1 MIQKTYVE
9 IPMTK
14 SVPSETR
21 GSLWFGLLC
30 HLGPP
35 VFFCVSAQLL
45 HFQLLPVII
54 ALLSIGI
61 GYIFMLLFV
70 EKMTPAV
77 ELTSN
82 TWRTV
87 ARGLENA
94 FIEGAGLGGLVIFIG
109 WWSLK
114 NLFSI
119 SIHPNSWRLII
130 LAVALTDFIYY
141 FIHRYLNHGKSKSGI
156 KKLYWISH
164 RHHHSVEAMDF
175 LRGNLTSV
183 LDTAVAGFQVPLVFV
198 SAFLGLSFEAAIV
211 AYGLVLM
218 LQITHHVNHNFNIG
232 YLGYILVDNH
242 SHKFHHCPGG
252 QLVNFAALF
261 SIYDRMFGTFYDS
274 TVHSSS
280 YMAKCRITLPIRIQK
295 MTEKA

>member
-1 MIQKTYVE
+1 MIQKAYFETA
-9 IPMTK
+9 MTK
-14 SVPSETR
+14 SVPTEKK
-21 GSLWFGLLC
+21 GSLLFGLLC

-35 VFFCVSAQLL
+35 ILFCVAAQLF
-45 HFQLLPVII
+45 HFHLLQVIVT
-54 ALLSIGI
+54 LLSIGAL
-61 GYIFMLLFV
+61 YIFILLFT
-70 EKMTPAV
+70 EKMAPAIQLV
-77 ELTSN
+77 PN

-109 WWSLK
+109 WWGLK

-119 SIHPNSWRLII
+119 SIRPNSWVLIL

-141 FIHRYLNHGKSKSGI
+141 FIHRYLNHGKNKGGI
-156 KKLYWISH
+156 KKLYRISH
-164 RHHHSVEAMDF
+164 GHHHSIEAMDF

-183 LDTAVAGFQVPLVFV
+183 LDTAVAGFQVPLVLV
-198 SAFLGLSFEAAIV
+198 SALLGLSFEATVV

-232 YLGYILVDNH
+232 YLGYIFVDNH

-261 SIYDRMFGTFYDS
+261 SFYDRIFGTFYDS
-274 TVHSSS
+274 AAYSASH
-280 YMAKCRITLPIRIQK
+280 MAKFQITLPIRSQK
-295 MTEKA
+295 MM